1 MALENSL
8 IIPRSQK
15 GKRLP
20 SLLAIDMY
28 LTTAYQSYSYIAINE
43 CNEIPDLFFAILTDI
58 LY

>member
-20 SLLAIDMY
+20 SLSAIDMY
-28 LTTAYQSYSYIAINE
+28 LTTAYQSYSYISINE
-43 CNEIPDLFFAILTDI
+43 CNEIPDLSLQF
-58 LY
+58 

>member
-15 GKRLP
+15 GKKLQ

-28 LTTAYQSYSYIAINE
+28 LTPAYQSYSYILINE
-43 CNEIPDLFFAILTDI
+43 CNEIPALFLQF
-58 LY
+58 